1 MANQNS
7 KHNFLVA
14 GALSLILPGLGEIY
28 NHQWVKGV
36 IVLLVT
42 LTLGVI
48 PVIGFLVNILFR
60 IESVIDAVK
69 IGCKVAG
76 GCEVKPFEFFWMDFK
91 IRN

>member
-1 MANQNS
+1 MANQNC

-14 GALSLILPGLGEIY
+14 GVLSLILPGLGEIY
-28 NHQWVKGV
+28 NHQWMKGV
-36 IVLLVT
+36 AVLLVT
-42 LTLGVI
+42 LTLSVI

-60 IESVIDAVK
+60 IESVIDSVK

-76 GCEVKPFEFFWMDFK
+76 GYEVKPFEFFWMDFK